1 MCLGAPVR
9 KSLPNETA
17 LVLLVAALFSAGAIA
32 LLSGFLEPSQPP
44 GVGAVKI
51 GEPRNGVPAA
61 DDAAAKEQRATPQA
75 PADEGRPE
83 KASERLAQPAPSPSV
98 DDAGEDDGGEAD

>member
-1 MCLGAPVR
+1 VR
-9 KSLPNETA
+9 KTLPNETA

-32 LLSGFLEPSQPP
+32 FLSGFLEPSQPP

-51 GEPRNGVPAA
+51 GDPPAA
-61 DDAAAKEQRATPQA
+61 ATDDRGAREGRANPRA
-75 PADEGRPE
+75 PAREGRRQ
-83 KASERLAQPAPSPSV
+83 KAPPAPREQVTPAPSPPV

>member
-1 MCLGAPVR
+1 VR
-9 KSLPNETA
+9 KTLPNETA

-32 LLSGFLEPSQPP
+32 FLSGFLEPSQPP

-51 GEPRNGVPAA
+51 GDPPAAAA
-61 DDAAAKEQRATPQA
+61 DDRGAREGRANPQA
-75 PADEGRPE
+75 PAREGRRQ
-83 KASERLAQPAPSPSV
+83 KAPPAPREQVTPAPSPPV